1 MLTGITLLAGLC
13 LFEIILAKL
22 AIGYG
27 KVEEFNY
34 MEFFDYHR
42 GSKK

>member
-1 MLTGITLLAGLC
+1 MLSGITLLAGLC
-13 LFEIILAKL
+13 LFEIILAKF
-22 AIGYG
+22 AIGHG